1 MDNVSVHTPT
11 PTELNMFKVMANL
24 EFVDLKKP
32 APTSN
37 ILAPVE
43 EVADIFPQEVI
54 LEEDFQRPETPPR
67 IVTPVRTPVVSPRD
81 QKDQNNSSPPSPV
94 ADGRE
99 ARETREAR
107 FDPFVEKAK
116 ALSDAEIVAEKEGL
130 LLELQMLEKQG
141 IFKPS
146 RAFTINDS
154 LEELQFQVDRAN
166 STASAQQAVDFAKT
180 GIRIGSSMLEM
191 FLRKVNVNAMDGF
204 SKNLCQDMNKFNR
217 PLTRL
222 YRKYWRRGSMTNP
235 ETELMM
241 IVFGSMAM
249 TVMQNKGPKG
259 GLFGAMNSM
268 ASGASGPSSAPSGP
282 PAPVVQQFA
291 QQASVPTA
299 VPLKPPTFPATWA
312 PVTVPTDAFV
322 RTVNIGSTPRKK
334 KEVAPELTL

>member
-1 MDNVSVHTPT
+1 
-11 PTELNMFKVMANL
+11 MFKVMANL

-37 ILAPVE
+37 VLAPVE
-43 EVADIFPQEVI
+43 ESADIFPNEVI
-54 LEEDFQRPETPPR
+54 QEEDFLAHAPERPETP
-67 IVTPVRTPVVSPRD
+67 IKTPKQNTPIA
-81 QKDQNNSSPPSPV
+81 SPV
-94 ADGRE
+94 HTPPASPKHE
-99 ARETREAR
+99 SEKKE
-107 FDPFVEKAK
+107 DPFLERVRE
-116 ALSDAEIVAEKEGL
+116 LSDAEIVAEKEGL

-146 RAFTINDS
+146 RQFTISDS

-166 STASAQQAVDFAKT
+166 STFSATQAVDFAKT

-191 FLRKVNVNAMDGF
+191 FLRKMNVNAMDGF

-222 YRKYWRRGSMTNP
+222 YRKYWRRGSMTSP

-259 GLFGAMNSM
+259 GLFGGMAGM
-268 ASGASGPSSAPSGP
+268 ASGMAGMASGMASAPAA
-282 PAPVVQQFA
+282 PAPQVP
-291 QQASVPTA
+291 QAAPKATVGPS

-322 RTVNIGSTPRKK
+322 RTVNIGSTPRKQK
-334 KEVAPELTL
+334 KETGPELTL

>member
-1 MDNVSVHTPT
+1 MDTSSVHTPT

-43 EVADIFPQEVI
+43 EAADIFPAEVI
-54 LEEDFQRPETPPR
+54 QDEDFQRPETPVR
-67 IVTPVRTPVVSPRD
+67 IVTPKHMTPVPSAPASAPASPR
-81 QKDQNNSSPPSPV
+81 
-94 ADGRE
+94 RE
-99 ARETREAR
+99 ERREEPKQ
-107 FDPFVEKAK
+107 DPFLERVRE
-116 ALSDAEIVAEKEGL
+116 LSDAEILSEKEGL

-146 RAFTINDS
+146 RQFTIEDS

-166 STASAQQAVDFAKT
+166 STFSAQQAVDFAKT

-191 FLRKVNVNAMDGF
+191 FLRKMNVAAMDGF

-222 YRKYWRRGSMTNP
+222 YRKYWRRGSMTSP

-259 GLFGAMNSM
+259 GILGGLGSVGGFGAPTASAIPSAIPSTM
-268 ASGASGPSSAPSGP
+268 ASSMPSMMASSAAQPPS
-282 PAPVVQQFA
+282 
-291 QQASVPTA
+291 
-299 VPLKPPTFPATWA
+299 VPLKPPTFPPTWA

-322 RTVNIGSTPRKK
+322 RTVNIGSTPKKK
-334 KEVAPELTL
+334 KETAPELTL

>member
-1 MDNVSVHTPT
+1 MDNISVHTPT

-37 ILAPVE
+37 VLAPVE
-43 EVADIFPQEVI
+43 ETPDIFPNEVI
-54 LEEDFQRPETPPR
+54 QEEDFQRPETPPAR
-67 IVTPVRTPVVSPRD
+67 APTPKQVTPVASPGPTPPSSPR
-81 QKDQNNSSPPSPV
+81 
-94 ADGRE
+94 
-99 ARETREAR
+99 RETESDKRP
-107 FDPFVEKAK
+107 DPFLERVRE
-116 ALSDAEIVAEKEGL
+116 LSDAEILAEKEGL

-146 RAFTINDS
+146 RQFTIDDS

-166 STASAQQAVDFAKT
+166 STFSASQAVDFAKT

-191 FLRKVNVNAMDGF
+191 FLRKLNVNAMDGF

-222 YRKYWRRGSMTNP
+222 YRKYWRRGSMTSP

-259 GLFGAMNSM
+259 GLFGGM
-268 ASGASGPSSAPSGP
+268 AGAVGSIGPMGSGSSAPAP
-282 PAPVVQQFA
+282 P
-291 QQASVPTA
+291 PTA
-299 VPLKPPTFPATWA
+299 PPTALPTKATVGPSVPLKPPTFPATWA

-322 RTVNIGSTPRKK
+322 RTVNIGSTPRKQK
-334 KEVAPELTL
+334 KETGPELTL

>member
-1 MDNVSVHTPT
+1 MDASSVHTPT

-32 APTSN
+32 APTSH

-43 EVADIFPQEVI
+43 EVADIFPNEVI

-67 IVTPVRTPVVSPRD
+67 LPTPVRTPVVSPKEPRD
-81 QKDQNNSSPPSPV
+81 DQEDEYRPPPP
-94 ADGRE
+94 E
-99 ARETREAR
+99 PR

-116 ALSDAEIVAEKEGL
+116 ELSNAEIVAEKEGL

-146 RAFTINDS
+146 RSFSINDS

-191 FLRKVNVNAMDGF
+191 FLRKVNVTAMDGF

-259 GLFGAMNSM
+259 GLMGAMNSM
-268 ASGASGPSSAPSGP
+268 ASMAAPMAA
-282 PAPVVQQFA
+282 PAPVVHQFT
-291 QQASVPTA
+291 QPSQPVPPTVPTA
-299 VPLKPPTFPATWA
+299 VPLKPPTFPPTWA

-334 KEVAPELTL
+334 KDVAPELTL